1 MIRVIFKHE
10 LHKKV
15 YEQEFKDKFTALV
28 NKVLDSISSE
38 VINYNGCVEIIETKD
53 GNYYL
58 NALCENKEIEESMQ
72 ELLKNITN

>member
-15 YEQEFKDKFTALV
+15 YDEKFKQEFSNSINKFLE
-28 NKVLDSISSE
+28 SIKND
-38 VINYNGCVEIIETKD
+38 IIKYNGCVEIVETKD

-72 ELLKNITN
+72 ELLNNITS